1 MCVGSFA
8 NTSDGSG
15 GLIVIDLHTHT
26 TSSDGTDTP
35 HALVNKALSSGITV
49 LGLTDHDSTSG
60 WAEAIRALRPG
71 LTLALGAEVSC
82 LTEDAV
88 AVHMLGLLF
97 DARRVKRFAIA
108 ADAKNDRVIKR

>member
-1 MCVGSFA
+1 MRVGSTA
-8 NTSDGSG
+8 NSCNRSG

-26 TSSDGTDTP
+26 TSSDGTDSP

-60 WAEAIRALRPG
+60 WAEAIRAIRPG

-97 DARRVKRFAIA
+97 DGENKKMQVMLEE
-108 ADAKNDRVIKR
+108 